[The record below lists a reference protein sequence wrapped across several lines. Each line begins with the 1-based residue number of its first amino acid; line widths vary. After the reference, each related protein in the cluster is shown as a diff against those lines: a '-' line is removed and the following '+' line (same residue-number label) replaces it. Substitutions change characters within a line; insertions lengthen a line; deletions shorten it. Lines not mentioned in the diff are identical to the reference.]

1 MACKKTEEGR
11 PKKSSA
17 RTQKK
22 KELAQILYV
31 QEKKTYEEIAEL
43 VGVTSS
49 AICQWAKKEKWNE
62 LRSGVS
68 IAKEQQIMNLYHQIN
83 LINEDV
89 MNREEGER
97 KVTVKE
103 AKIIADLADAVKK
116 LESEIGI
123 AEIVSC
129 GMKFCDFMRSM
140 DVEKA
145 KEVNGYWDSFL
156 RSMLV

>member
-1 MACKKTEEGR
+1 MATSKQR
-11 PKKSSA
+11 
-17 RTQKK
+17 K

-31 QEKKTYEEIAEL
+31 QEKKTQNEIAEL
-43 VGVTSS
+43 LGVSYVTVSK
-49 AICQWAKKEKWNE
+49 WATKEKWQE

-89 MNREEGER
+89 MNRPDGER

-129 GMKFCDFMRSM
+129 GMKFCDFMRTM
-140 DVEKA
+140 DAEKA
-145 KEVNGYWDSFL
+145 KEVNGYWDAFL

>member
-1 MACKKTEEGR
+1 MVDCRKTKR
-11 PKKSSA
+11 TTSAKS
-17 RTQKK
+17 QKK

-31 QEKKTYEEIAEL
+31 QEKKTLEEIGEL
-43 VGVTSS
+43 LGVSHVS
-49 AICQWAKKEKWNE
+49 VHKWSVAGKWNE
-62 LRSGVS
+62 LRSGAS
-68 IAKEQQIMNLYHQIN
+68 IAKEQQIMNLYRQID

-89 MNREEGER
+89 VNRAEGER

-116 LESEIGI
+116 LESEVGI

>member
-1 MACKKTEEGR
+1 MATSKQR
-11 PKKSSA
+11 
-17 RTQKK
+17 K

-31 QEKKTYEEIAEL
+31 QEKKTQNEIAEL
-43 VGVTSS
+43 LGVSYVTVSK
-49 AICQWAKKEKWNE
+49 WATKEKWQE

-89 MNREEGER
+89 MNRPDGER

-129 GMKFCDFMRSM
+129 GMKFCDFMRTM
-140 DVEKA
+140 DQEKA
-145 KEVNGYWDSFL
+145 KEVNGYWDAFL

>member
-1 MACKKTEEGR
+1 MATNKLKKR
-11 PKKSSA
+11 
-17 RTQKK
+17 
-22 KELAQILYV
+22 ELAQILYV
-31 QEKKTYEEIAEL
+31 QEKKTQTEIADL
-43 VGVTSS
+43 LGVTHV
-49 AICQWAKKEKWNE
+49 AVAKWAAAGKWQE

-89 MNREEGER
+89 MSREEGQR

-103 AKIIADLADAVKK
+103 AKIISDLADAVKK

-129 GMKFCDFMRSM
+129 GMKFCDFMRTM
-140 DVEKA
+140 DAEKA
-145 KEVNGYWDSFL
+145 KEVNGYWDAFL

>member
-1 MACKKTEEGR
+1 MASNGR
-11 PKKSSA
+11 PK
-17 RTQKK
+17 QKK

-31 QEKKTYEEIAEL
+31 QEKKTEAEIAEL
-43 VGVTSS
+43 LGVSRS
-49 AICQWAKKEKWNE
+49 AVSQWVTKEKWNE

-89 MNREEGER
+89 MNRPDGER
-97 KVTVKE
+97 KVNVKE

-116 LESEIGI
+116 LETDIGI

-140 DVEKA
+140 DSEKA
-145 KEVNGYWDSFL
+145 KEVNGYWDAFL

>member
-1 MACKKTEEGR
+1 MATSKQR
-11 PKKSSA
+11 
-17 RTQKK
+17 K

-31 QEKKTYEEIAEL
+31 QEKKTQNEIAEL
-43 VGVTSS
+43 LGVSYVTVSK
-49 AICQWAKKEKWNE
+49 WATKEKWQE

-89 MNREEGER
+89 MNRPDGER

-129 GMKFCDFMRSM
+129 GMKFCDFMRTM
-140 DVEKA
+140 DQRKA
-145 KEVNGYWDSFL
+145 KEVNGYWDAFL

>member
-1 MACKKTEEGR
+1 MASNLKL
-11 PKKSSA
+11 
-17 RTQKK
+17 KK

-31 QEKKTYEEIAEL
+31 QEKKTQEEISEL
-43 VGVTSS
+43 LGVAQATISK
-49 AICQWAKKEKWNE
+49 WAKADRWTE

-68 IAKEQQIMNLYHQIN
+68 IAKEQQIMNIYHQIGQ
-83 LINEDV
+83 INDDI
-89 MNREEGER
+89 MTRPEGQR
-97 KVTVKE
+97 KPTMAE
-103 AKIIADLADAVKK
+103 AKIIADLALAVNKM
-116 LESEIGI
+116 ESEIGI

>member
-1 MACKKTEEGR
+1 MAFDTK
-11 PKKSSA
+11 
-17 RTQKK
+17 KK

-31 QEKKTYEEIAEL
+31 QEKRTQAEIAEL
-43 VGVTSS
+43 IGVAQSHVS
-49 AICQWAKKEKWNE
+49 KWATEGHWTE

-68 IAKEQQIMNLYHQIN
+68 ITKEQQIMNIYHQIAQ
-83 LINEDV
+83 INDSI
-89 MNREEGER
+89 NKRPEGER
-97 KVTVKE
+97 VANVKE
-103 AKIIADLADAVKK
+103 AKIIADLAVAVNKM
-116 LESEIGI
+116 ESEVGI

-140 DVEKA
+140 DTEKA

>member
-1 MACKKTEEGR
+1 MAFDKN
-11 PKKSSA
+11 
-17 RTQKK
+17 KK

-31 QEKKTYEEIAEL
+31 QEKRTQIEIAEL
-43 VGVTSS
+43 LGISNVQVHR
-49 AICQWAKKEKWNE
+49 WATEGHWTE

-68 IAKEQQIMNLYHQIN
+68 ITKEQQIMNIYHQIAQ
-83 LINEDV
+83 INDSI
-89 MNREEGER
+89 NKRPEGER
-97 KVTVKE
+97 VANVKE
-103 AKIIADLADAVKK
+103 AKIIADLAIAVNKM
-116 LESEIGI
+116 ESEVGI

-140 DVEKA
+140 DTEKA

>member
-1 MACKKTEEGR
+1 MASNDK
-11 PKKSSA
+11 PKL
-17 RTQKK
+17 KK

-31 QEKKTYEEIAEL
+31 QEKKTQTEIAAL
-43 VGVTSS
+43 LGIRQDTVSK
-49 AICQWAKKEKWNE
+49 WATAEKWNE

-68 IAKEQQIMNLYHQIN
+68 IAKEQQIKNLYHQIN

-89 MNREEGER
+89 MNRPEGER

-129 GMKFCDFMRSM
+129 GVKFCDFMRSM
-140 DVEKA
+140 DSEKA
-145 KEVNGYWDSFL
+145 KEVNGYWDAFL

>member
-1 MACKKTEEGR
+1 MASNPR
-11 PKKSSA
+11 L
-17 RTQKK
+17 KK

-31 QEKKTYEEIAEL
+31 QEKKTQEEIAEL
-43 VGVTSS
+43 LGVTRASIQMWC
-49 AICQWAKKEKWNE
+49 AKEKWQE

-89 MNREEGER
+89 NNRPEGER
-97 KVTVKE
+97 KVNVKE
-103 AKIIADLADAVKK
+103 AQIISNLADAVKK

-129 GMKFCDFMRSM
+129 GMKFCDFMRQM

-145 KEVNGYWDSFL
+145 KEVNGYWDAFL

>member
-1 MACKKTEEGR
+1 MV
-11 PKKSSA
+11 SSA
-17 RTQKK
+17 KPKQKK
-22 KELAQILYV
+22 RELAQILYV
-31 QEKKTYEEIAEL
+31 QEKKTEAEIADL
-43 VGVTSS
+43 LGISKS
-49 AICQWAKKEKWNE
+49 AVSQWVVKCKWNE

-89 MNREEGER
+89 MNRPEGER

-116 LESEIGI
+116 LETDIGI

-140 DVEKA
+140 DSEKA
-145 KEVNGYWDSFL
+145 KEVNGYWDAFL